1 MESILIQNILLKG
14 CRVDI
19 LIEGNRISRIGK
31 DIKFPAQKVIDGSQ
45 KAVIPSFVNMHTHA
59 GMTLFRGISE
69 DMSLS
74 VWLDEIWKAET
85 KLTEEFVYWGTK
97 LACLEMIKTGTTA
110 FADMYWFPDRGADA
124 VVESGM
130 RASLSFCFLD
140 GGDKQK
146 QIREREECQRVCK
159 VLKDKSDKIQFT
171 VSIHG
176 HYTVCDE
183 NMLWATDFARNNGFL
198 LHTHLS
204 ETKSENDAH
213 FAKYGVS
220 PTKRLYDM
228 GILGNDMIA
237 AHSLWL
243 SDDDIEMYA
252 EKGVTAVHNINSNLK
267 LASGYRFRYNE
278 LRDAGV
284 NVAIGTDG
292 AGSSNNLDMLEA
304 MKTAAFV
311 QKAWR
316 GDPTALPIDE
326 LLDMGSANGAK
337 ALGLDMGR
345 IEEGALAD
353 MLLIDMDST
362 FFIPNFDFKANL
374 VYSANSSCVDTVIC
388 DGKILME
395 GRKVD
400 GEKEIM
406 EEAYAKI
413 NEFIELVK

>member
-1 MESILIQNILLKG
+1 MESILIQNILLEG
-14 CRVDI
+14 RRVDI

-204 ETKSENDAH
+204 ETKYENDAH

-337 ALGLDMGR
+337 ALGLDVGR

>member
-1 MESILIQNILLKG
+1 MESTLIQNILLEG
-14 CRVDI
+14 RRVDI

-31 DIKFPAQKVIDGSQ
+31 DIEFPAQKVIDGSK

-220 PTKRLYDM
+220 PTKRLYDI

-316 GDPTALPIDE
+316 GDPTALPINE

>member
-1 MESILIQNILLKG
+1 MESILIQNILLEG

-159 VLKDKSDKIQFT
+159 VLRDKSDKIQFT

>member
-31 DIKFPAQKVIDGSQ
+31 DIEFPAQKVIDGSK

-220 PTKRLYDM
+220 PTKRLYNM

>member
-1 MESILIQNILLKG
+1 MESILIQNILLEG

-31 DIKFPAQKVIDGSQ
+31 DIKFPAQKVIDGSK

-326 LLDMGSANGAK
+326 LLDLGSANGAK

>member
-1 MESILIQNILLKG
+1 MESILIQNILLEG
-14 CRVDI
+14 RRVDI

-31 DIKFPAQKVIDGSQ
+31 DIKFPAQKVIDGSK

-337 ALGLDMGR
+337 VLGLDMGR

>member
-1 MESILIQNILLKG
+1 MESILIQNILLEG

>member
-1 MESILIQNILLKG
+1 MESILIQNILLEG
-14 CRVDI
+14 RRVDI

-31 DIKFPAQKVIDGSQ
+31 DIKFPAQKVIDGSK

-159 VLKDKSDKIQFT
+159 VLRDKSDKIQFT

-326 LLDMGSANGAK
+326 LLDLGSANGAK

>member
-1 MESILIQNILLKG
+1 MESILIQNILLEG
-14 CRVDI
+14 RRVDI

-31 DIKFPAQKVIDGSQ
+31 DIKFPAQKVIDGSK

-326 LLDMGSANGAK
+326 LLDLGSANGAK

>member
-1 MESILIQNILLKG
+1 MKSILIKNILLENE
-14 CRVDI
+14 RVDI
-19 LIEGNRISRIGK
+19 LIEGNRISKIAK
-31 DIKFPAQKVIDGSQ
+31 AIDFPAQKVIDGSK

-69 DMSLS
+69 DMPLNI
-74 VWLDEIWKAET
+74 WLDEIWKAET
-85 KLTEEFVYWGTK
+85 KLTEEFAYWGTK

-110 FADMYWFPDRGADA
+110 FADMYWFPDRCADA

-146 QIREREECQRVCK
+146 QIRERDECQRVYQI
-159 VLKDKSDKIQFT
+159 LKDKSDKIQFT

-183 NMLWATDFARNNGFL
+183 NMLWATDFARNNGLL

-204 ETKSENDAH
+204 ETKSENDTH
-213 FAKYGVS
+213 IAKYGVS

-243 SDDDIEMYA
+243 SDEDIEMYA

-278 LRDAGV
+278 LKQAGV

-304 MKTAAFV
+304 MKTSAIV

-316 GDPTALPIDE
+316 EDPAAMPLNE
-326 LLDMGSANGAK
+326 LMDMGSANGAK

-353 MLLIDMDST
+353 MLLIDMNST
-362 FFIPNFDFKANL
+362 FFIPNFDFKANFI
-374 VYSANSSCVDTVIC
+374 YSANSSCIDTVIC
-388 DGKILME
+388 DGNILME
-395 GRKVD
+395 GRKVE
-400 GEKEIM
+400 GEEQIM
-406 EEAYAKI
+406 EEAAAQI
-413 NEFIELVK
+413 NKFIELVK